1 MCVPTPKFSELL
13 AQLTHRLPECRQMK
27 WPISPTPLA
36 GEIVVLKPLA
46 REHLEELFE
55 AARPPEIWQWWPF
68 NPAVDKERFAQWLT
82 EALTAAETGT
92 ALHFVTLDATTGRA
106 IGSTSYCTPRPD
118 HGGLEIGWTWLTPS
132 AWRTGANAEAKLLQL
147 THAFERLGCHRVEF
161 ETDERNER
169 SRRALMALPAHFEGV
184 LRDWKVLPTGR
195 WRSSAIFSILRREWP
210 TTQANLTRRV
220 SQALTRRDTHPAARS
235 HEAVRVGRDSVVD
248 RPVPPVS

>member
-1 MCVPTPKFSELL
+1 
-13 AQLTHRLPECRQMK
+13 MK
-27 WPISPTPLA
+27 WPIFPTALP

-55 AARPPEIWQWWPF
+55 AARPAEIWQWWPF
-68 NPAVDKERFAQWLT
+68 NPAVDEERFEQWLT
-82 EALTAAETGT
+82 DALAAAETGT
-92 ALHFVTLDATTGRA
+92 ALHFVTLDAITGRA

-161 ETDERNER
+161 HTDERNER

-195 WRSSAIFSILRREWP
+195 WRSSAVFSILDREWP
-210 TTQANLTRRV
+210 TTQDNLTRRLTH
-220 SQALTRRDTHPAARS
+220 ALKRRDMHSAPRP
-235 HEAVRVGRDSVVD
+235 HEAVRVSRNSVAD
-248 RPVPPVS
+248 RSVPPVS

>member
-1 MCVPTPKFSELL
+1 VVAVQS
-13 AQLTHRLPECRQMK
+13 RGRQ
-27 WPISPTPLA
+27 
-36 GEIVVLKPLA
+36 
-46 REHLEELFE
+46 R
-55 AARPPEIWQWWPF
+55 
-68 NPAVDKERFAQWLT
+68 AVAQWLT

-161 ETDERNER
+161 HTDERNER

-195 WRSSAIFSILRREWP
+195 WRRSY
-210 TTQANLTRRV
+210 TQELWMRLKRK
-220 SQALTRRDTHPAARS
+220 AAYLP
-235 HEAVRVGRDSVVD
+235 G
-248 RPVPPVS
+248 